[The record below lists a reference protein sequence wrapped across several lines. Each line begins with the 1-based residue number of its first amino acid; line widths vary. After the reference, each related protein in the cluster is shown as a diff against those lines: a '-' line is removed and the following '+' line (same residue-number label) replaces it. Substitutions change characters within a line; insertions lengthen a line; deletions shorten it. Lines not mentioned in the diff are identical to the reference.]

1 MLQDELVPEARRALP
16 YPTQPRQAAKWFQKF
31 TLARLFQQPR
41 YGPVGCRSVALGARV
56 QRGLG
61 QLSKQASEANR
72 FTLQSLCKR
81 PGGKLTLQ
89 GYRNT
94 QFSILIAT
102 QDTRFTRIILQKPWI
117 LSFSATVKWQNLSQR
132 RAFSWDTFC
141 RGDSVLP
148 PPTYSLFQINSSEHF
163 CAGQNGI
170 KSISLSQMAL
180 ENTFFSTISLSPT

>member
-1 MLQDELVPEARRALP
+1 MIPKVHIGKALPATQVWTCRVSQRSSGCQGTTRPRPTVKTSLRSKQIHSPELMQKARRKAYFTGL
-16 YPTQPRQAAKWFQKF
+16 QK
-31 TLARLFQQPR
+31 
-41 YGPVGCRSVALGARV
+41 Y
-56 QRGLG
+56 
-61 QLSKQASEANR
+61 
-72 FTLQSLCKR
+72 
-81 PGGKLTLQ
+81 
-89 GYRNT
+89 
-94 QFSILIAT
+94 SIFYL
-102 QDTRFTRIILQKPWI
+102 DSHTRFTRIILQKPWI